1 MTNTPD
7 EFWFNPYLK
16 GTNIGNLAREFNE
29 IQIKKFISRSN
40 CRELLEKCRLRLCW
54 NSGLLPSH
62 GTYKHLEIEATSKM
76 RFFLVW
82 VNRLVLSE
90 EIVILDFADRVILK
104 CVNTSLTRS
113 WEPKKQIEEV
123 KQSMVLKNRVP
134 EEGSTSNDGYL
145 IVPELDLDFNA
156 LYFNPNPVYI
166 TDLTDGSM
174 LFANPQA
181 LTAQQKNLPDLLRTA
196 AALDNPEDLAY
207 RTKLLC
213 EVGGTGRLTDFEY
226 KGYRWFKEPDTG
238 IYRLK
243 EMNFVSFFARVSLFN
258 TDCRLAITLSAE
270 PTGKIL

>member
-1 MTNTPD
+1 MANIPD
-7 EFWFNPYLK
+7 EFWPNYFKK
-16 GTNIGNLAREFNE
+16 GNIGNLAREFNE

-40 CRELLEKCRLRLCW
+40 CKELLKKCRFRLCW
-54 NSGLLPSH
+54 NSGILPPNKA
-62 GTYKHLEIEATSKM
+62 YKHLEIEATSKIG
-76 RFFLVW
+76 FFLIW

-90 EIVILDFADRVILK
+90 EIILLNLADRVTVRCL
-104 CVNTSLTRS
+104 NSSLNRS

-123 KQSMVLKNRVP
+123 KQSMVFKNRVP
-134 EEGSTSNDGYL
+134 EEGSTLHDGYL

-226 KGYRWFKEPDTG
+226 KGYR
-238 IYRLK
+238 
-243 EMNFVSFFARVSLFN
+243 
-258 TDCRLAITLSAE
+258 
-270 PTGKIL
+270 